1 MPTMQAQLPRA
12 VKARP
17 QSRRDGISDRR
28 SSITGGLPTRWPGGR
43 SVCTGS
49 YSIPHTKTG
58 HSELR
63 HLIVERNGEA
73 ILDLRTQELATT
85 GGFNRR
91 MDELP
96 RRRAARG

>member
-1 MPTMQAQLPRA
+1 MRTMQAQFPRA
-12 VKARP
+12 VKVAPEPLEWYLRP
-17 QSRRDGISDRR
+17 PFVNHRRIADAVAGRTVGLHGIVFDPAYQDR
-28 SSITGGLPTRWPGGR
+28 
-43 SVCTGS
+43 
-49 YSIPHTKTG
+49 

-63 HLIVERNGEA
+63 HLIVERNGDA